1 MPHPAVAAERPL
13 VFAHRG
19 GAALAP
25 ENTLAA
31 FDRAIAMGA
40 DGLELDVRLARDGV
54 VVVHHDARLD
64 RTTDGSGPIAARTSG
79 ELASVDA
86 GARFAVNGA
95 WPFRG
100 QGIGIPTLA
109 QVLERYPGAR
119 LIIELKDEAEALA
132 RAAIADVTRAGADRR
147 VSLGSFSRRAIAAV
161 RRLAPHLATGAMR
174 SEVRM
179 ALYRSRCRLPPRRA
193 CYQAFQIPERSG
205 GTTIVSPRFV
215 ADATRADVVVQVW
228 TVDDPSDMRRLIAWG
243 VLGIITDRP
252 DVGVAVVRDTL
263 GEKTL
268 P

>member
-1 MPHPAVAAERPL
+1 
-13 VFAHRG
+13 
-19 GAALAP
+19 
-25 ENTLAA
+25 
-31 FDRAIAMGA
+31 
-40 DGLELDVRLARDGV
+40 
-54 VVVHHDARLD
+54 
-64 RTTDGSGPIAARTSG
+64 
-79 ELASVDA
+79 
-86 GARFAVNGA
+86 
-95 WPFRG
+95 
-100 QGIGIPTLA
+100 
-109 QVLERYPGAR
+109 
-119 LIIELKDEAEALA
+119 
-132 RAAIADVTRAGADRR
+132 
-147 VSLGSFSRRAIAAV
+147 
-161 RRLAPHLATGAMR
+161 MR